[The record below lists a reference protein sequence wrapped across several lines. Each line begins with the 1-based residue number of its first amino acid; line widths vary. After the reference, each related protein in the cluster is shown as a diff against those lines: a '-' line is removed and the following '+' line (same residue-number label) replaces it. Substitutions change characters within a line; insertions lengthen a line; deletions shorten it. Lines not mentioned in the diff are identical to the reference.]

1 MSGNTIN
8 AKFVVEG
15 EREYRQALNEIN
27 AGLKVNYAQMGLVA
41 AQYSEAGKSQD
52 ALRAKSKALA
62 ETILSQRDK
71 VALLEA
77 RLKASVEATGQGSK
91 KSMEYQSA
99 LLKAQTALQ
108 KLENQQ
114 SEYTEALKA
123 ANSETTSLA
132 DVVNKVTDT
141 LGIKVPPA
149 LQGVVDKLDGVSA
162 SGAALVGILG
172 AAGTALAK
180 LTISTAQT
188 ADDLLTLSSTSG
200 MSTEALQEFAYMAD
214 LVDTSVDTINSSVT
228 RMVKNMGT
236 ARTGSGE
243 AAAAFAQLR
252 VRITDAR
259 GQLRDSS
266 EVFTEVIDRLGRM
279 TNETERDALAMQIFG
294 RSARELNP
302 LIEAGGQKLK
312 ELANQ
317 AHEVGYVMDSETLN
331 RFGALQDQLDEMS
344 KQSDALKNS
353 LALAL
358 LPVLTSLFSVISN
371 IPVPVMQTLIVLTA
385 TITSLLLVVKAIK
398 DISGAV
404 KGVKTLLSPANV
416 AMLKTTAII
425 LGVVAAL
432 IALGV
437 IIAVISGR
445 GKDLT
450 SAMESVGTTVG
461 TVQGRVTSTQ
471 NTYPRNATGTRF
483 WAGGRTMVGENGP
496 EVVELPRGSR
506 VYKTGSA
513 PATSGSYT
521 DNSQYVFRVDDIET
535 YGKIERRLKRE
546 RQSRRMGYVE
556 V

>member
-15 EREYRQALNEIN
+15 EREYRQALNDIN
-27 AGLKVNYAQMGLVA
+27 AGLKVNYAQMGLVS
-41 AQYSEAGKSQD
+41 AQYGTAGKSQD
-52 ALRAKSKALA
+52 ALRAKSKALS

-71 VALLEA
+71 VALLET
-77 RLKASVEATGQGSK
+77 RLKASIDATGQGSK
-91 KSMEYQSA
+91 KSMEYQAA

-108 KLENQQ
+108 KMENQQ
-114 SEYTEALKA
+114 SEYTEALKET
-123 ANSETTSLA
+123 NSETTSLA

-200 MSTEALQEFAYMAD
+200 MSTDALQEFAYMAD
-214 LVDTSVDTINSSVT
+214 LVDTSVDTITSSVT
-228 RMVKNMGT
+228 RMVNNMNA

-243 AAAAFAQLR
+243 AAAAFARLNVR
-252 VRITDAR
+252 VTNAR
-259 GQLRDSS
+259 GELRDST
-266 EVFTEVIDRLGRM
+266 EVFAEVVDKLGRM
-279 TNETERDALAMQIFG
+279 KNETERDAVAMKILG
-294 RSARELNP
+294 ESARSLNP
-302 LIEAGGQKLK
+302 LIEAGGQRLK

-317 AHEVGYVMDSETLN
+317 AHEVGYVMDSETLS

-358 LPVLTSLFSVISN
+358 LPVLTGLFSVISD

-404 KGVKTLLSPANV
+404 KGIKTLLSPANA

-450 SAMESVGTTVG
+450 NAMESVGTTVG
-461 TVQGRVTSTQ
+461 SVQGRVASTQ
-471 NTYPRNATGTRF
+471 NTYPRNASGTRF

-513 PATSGSYT
+513 PAPGGGYT

-535 YGKIERRLKRE
+535 YSIIERRLKRE